1 MRGEIFKE
9 NLSWSV
15 FSAELDSGAR
25 VVEELWLGL
34 AVQKFAMSLG
44 GQGSPGKWYWKME
57 DSLTRM

>member
-9 NLSWSV
+9 NLSWSM

-44 GQGSPGKWYWKME
+44 GQEAQENGTGKWR
-57 DSLTRM
+57 TH